1 MSFWRWRPAIGA
13 LATAQD
19 PWSFQPYCLGTTNAL
34 RKAMDKLQS
43 QPKERHPMTKTAK
56 AYIATVIMTGAA
68 ATVFALAQWRSDD
81 PTRFAV
87 FLTLFLAAATL
98 KCCVPG
104 VAGTYSPVFF
114 FALLGSTTLSLP
126 EVWVASALAGM
137 VQTIYKPKYQ
147 PSLIRLCFNGAN
159 MALAATAAYVFV
171 QRMIPGLAEQP
182 ALLCLILG
190 AAAFYVVNTGLVSVV
205 MALTED
211 GSLAAIWKNWCAGCL
226 PYYVVGVLL
235 TDATD
240 PVAQV
245 LAAVI
250 VPSILLATY
259 YYRSRDEMGVAGAT
273 V

>member
-1 MSFWRWRPAIGA
+1 
-13 LATAQD
+13 
-19 PWSFQPYCLGTTNAL
+19 
-34 RKAMDKLQS
+34 
-43 QPKERHPMTKTAK
+43 MTKTAK
-56 AYIATVIMTGAA
+56 TYIGTVIVTGAA
-68 ATVFALAQWRSDD
+68 ATAFALSHWRSDD

-87 FLTLFLAAATL
+87 FLLLFLAAATL
-98 KCCVPG
+98 KCRVPG

-126 EVWVASALAGM
+126 EVWMASGLAAM
-137 VQTIYKPKYQ
+137 VGTIYKPKYR
-147 PSLIRLCFNGAN
+147 PSLVKVLFNGAN
-159 MALAATAAYVFV
+159 MALASAAGYVFV

-190 AAAFYVVNTGLVSVV
+190 AAAFYAVNTSLVSAVL
-205 MALTED
+205 ALTEH
-211 GSLAAIWKNWCAGCL
+211 GSFAAAWKNWCAGCL

-235 TDATD
+235 TDATE

-259 YYRSRDEMGVAGAT
+259 CYRSRDEMQT
-273 V
+273 VSAIA